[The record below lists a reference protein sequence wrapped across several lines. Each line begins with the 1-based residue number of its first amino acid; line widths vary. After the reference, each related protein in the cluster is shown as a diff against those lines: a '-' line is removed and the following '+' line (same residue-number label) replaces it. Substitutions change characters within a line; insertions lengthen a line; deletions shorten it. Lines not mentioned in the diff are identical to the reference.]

1 VRERA
6 VIRRKEGVTLDGK
19 PDGLRIFPK
28 RLVFPF
34 QKWMSST
41 GKVTTGRL
49 PKEIA
54 KTSKDI
60 LIAID
65 QYVAS
70 EASHGAKLFS
80 LIRRVLRSAH
90 DRNEIRQLIDK
101 DPGKSSGEEMSYGE
115 RVLRLTEEQIK
126 ATKGDQQKLWKALR
140 IALEAA
146 REYEEKLK
154 DD

>member
-1 VRERA
+1 
-6 VIRRKEGVTLDGK
+6 LDGK

-34 QKWMSST
+34 QTWLPST
-41 GKVTTGRL
+41 GKDMSGHL

-54 KTSKDI
+54 KASKDI

-80 LIRRVLRSAH
+80 LIRRVLRSA
-90 DRNEIRQLIDK
+90 REWKEIRQLIEK
-101 DPGKSSGEEMSYGE
+101 DTSKLAEESSFGEG
-115 RVLRLTEEQIK
+115 VLRLAEQQIK
-126 ATKGDQQKLWKALR
+126 ITSGDQQKLWRALR
-140 IALEAA
+140 TALEAA
-146 REYEEKLK
+146 RLVRLGRRHAQSR
-154 DD
+154 